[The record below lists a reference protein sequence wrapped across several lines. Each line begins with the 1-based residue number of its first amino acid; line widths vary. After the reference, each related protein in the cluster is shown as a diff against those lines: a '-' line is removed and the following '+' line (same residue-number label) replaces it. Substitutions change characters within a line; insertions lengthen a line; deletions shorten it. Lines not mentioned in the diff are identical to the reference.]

1 MSIKI
6 FLYAN
11 KEEVVLKYLFLET
24 HYKFEVY
31 ATVVRITEIQP
42 LNTTTNIELRNSK
55 KPTFTERCFN
65 ST

>member
-6 FLYAN
+6 LLYAN
-11 KEEVVLKYLFLET
+11 REVVLKYLFLET

-42 LNTTTNIELRNSK
+42 SRS
-55 KPTFTERCFN
+55 
-65 ST
+65 